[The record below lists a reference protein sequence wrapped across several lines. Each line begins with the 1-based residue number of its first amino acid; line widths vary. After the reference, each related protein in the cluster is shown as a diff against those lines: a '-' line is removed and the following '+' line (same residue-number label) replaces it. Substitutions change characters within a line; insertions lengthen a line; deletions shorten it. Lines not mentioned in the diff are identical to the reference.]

1 MTIFQKI
8 RRSFTIQLALWVG
21 GFVVVTSCVVVGLL
35 ASFSEDGIRDESID
49 TTLQALENT
58 ALRIDNTL
66 RRTELMARL
75 EGRTLQVDRSLIE
88 QLLEQ
93 NGSLK
98 QLRQSLPHAQ
108 LFVTMRDSSQLDTY
122 ITGAESG
129 YRQLV
134 HDGRE
139 MYVFSQSVGDRQ
151 FSLAAVCPAEDI
163 YNKYSYMYGVLLEWG
178 IGGVLVLIFILY
190 LVIARHLRPLHILA
204 DAAQSIAEGN
214 LETPIPDTRYE
225 HEFARLQSSLKK
237 MQSAQKDY
245 IDEMQQKQVKLNV
258 QHAELKA
265 AYDEA
270 QAYEEK
276 KERFLR
282 DMTDRMMAPVDKVCR
297 STDTLCCDYS
307 QLSKDDM
314 TALNEDIMSGTEEI
328 TELLDQ
334 LIQEPANS

>member
-1 MTIFQKI
+1 MTIFQKM
-8 RRSFTIQLALWVG
+8 RTSFTIQLALWVG

-58 ALRIDNTL
+58 ALRVDNTL
-66 RRTELMARL
+66 RRSELTARL

-88 QLLEQ
+88 QFLDQNETLE
-93 NGSLK
+93 K
-98 QLRQSLPHAQ
+98 IRQSLPHAQ
-108 LFVTMRDSSQLDTY
+108 LFVTMRDSSQLDSY
-122 ITGAESG
+122 ITGAQNG
-129 YRQLV
+129 YRQLEYE
-134 HDGRE
+134 GRE
-139 MYVFSQSVGDRQ
+139 MYIFSQSVGKRQ
-151 FSLAAVCPAEDI
+151 FSLAVVCPAEDI
-163 YNKYSYMYGVLLEWG
+163 YSKYSYMYEVLLGWG
-178 IGGVLVLIFILY
+178 VGGVLVLIFILY
-190 LVIARHLRPLHILA
+190 LVIARHLRPLRILA
-204 DAAQSIAEGN
+204 DVAQSIAEGN

-237 MQSAQKDY
+237 MQNAQKDY

-276 KERFLR
+276 KARFLR
-282 DMTDRMMAPVDKVCR
+282 DMTDRMVAPVDKVCR